1 MTLNIALSTTYIPNV
16 FVIFILNML
25 SLIVTVTKKILYK
38 TFHLLN
44 SFKPS
49 KQKPKRKKKGRIREK

>member
-1 MTLNIALSTTYIPNV
+1 MTLNIAVSTTHIPNV
-16 FVIFILNML
+16 FVIFIFNTL

-38 TFHLLN
+38 AFHLLN

-49 KQKPKRKKKGRIREK
+49 KRKPKRKKKAE